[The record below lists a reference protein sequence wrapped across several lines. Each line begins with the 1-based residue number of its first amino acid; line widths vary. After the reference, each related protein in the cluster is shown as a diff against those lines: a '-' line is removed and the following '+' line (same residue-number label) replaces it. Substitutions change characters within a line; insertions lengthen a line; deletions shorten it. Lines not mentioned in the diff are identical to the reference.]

1 MTCERKV
8 RTVPHVTYKRKV
20 GPVPP
25 MTSER
30 KVEPVPV
37 KKIVRN
43 AEKDVNCD
51 SETAFL
57 QVSVS

>member
-8 RTVPHVTYKRKV
+8 
-20 GPVPP
+20 GPEPP
-25 MTSER
+25 MTCER
-30 KVEPVPV
+30 NVRSVPV

-51 SETAFL
+51 AVTVFL
-57 QVSVS
+57 QVFVS